1 MRGRTDSVT
10 VSSSMPTPSPCV
22 LCLCVATLAATL
34 SGCAAERLKAAPPSH
49 APHLAGNWTLDAAR
63 SEHISTAVTSL
74 QSQLHRLVI
83 KAQRAHQ
90 AAASEEPPAAGSQ
103 PAHKPGEH
111 GRDERRA
118 GPQAGGSSALQEPG
132 VEVSAP
138 MFGAAWVREF
148 IGHVPVGDYLG
159 LRLTAGQFA
168 LRSAAGI
175 QECALG
181 IQTAMA
187 FGDGGAVQTCGWD
200 DQSFIVRLVPLIG
213 PQLTERFAVSPH
225 GELVMTLHMSGHGID
240 VRLMRRYR
248 RTPHAVA
255 PALLPTSD

>member
-1 MRGRTDSVT
+1 
-10 VSSSMPTPSPCV
+10 MPTPYPCV
-22 LCLCVATLAATL
+22 LCLCVATLAVTL
-34 SGCAAERLKAAPPSH
+34 SGCAADRLKPTPPSH

-63 SEHISTAVTSL
+63 SEHVSAAVTNL
-74 QSQLHRLVI
+74 QSQLHQLLR

-90 AAASEEPPAAGSQ
+90 AAEREEQ
-103 PAHKPGEH
+103 PASGPQPARESGEH

-118 GPQAGGSSALQEPG
+118 SPQAGGSSNLQEPG

-159 LRLTAGQFA
+159 LRLTPGLFT
-168 LRSAAGI
+168 LRSAGGI
-175 QECALG
+175 QECTLG
-181 IQTAMA
+181 IQTAIA

-200 DQSFIVRLVPLIG
+200 DQSFVVRLAPLIG
-213 PQLTERFAVSPH
+213 PQLTERFALSPH
-225 GELVMTLHMSGHGID
+225 GELVMTLHMSDHGID
-240 VRLMRRYR
+240 VRLIRRYR

>member
-1 MRGRTDSVT
+1 
-10 VSSSMPTPSPCV
+10 MPTASPCV

-34 SGCAAERLKAAPPSH
+34 SGCAADRLKAAPPSH

-63 SEHISTAVTSL
+63 SEHLSAAVTSL
-74 QSQLHRLVI
+74 QSQLHRRML
-83 KAQRAHQ
+83 KAEQARQ
-90 AAASEEPPAAGSQ
+90 AAERQEQPAAGSQ
-103 PAHKPGEH
+103 PAREPGEH

-118 GPQAGGSSALQEPG
+118 GPQAGGSNALQEPG

-148 IGHVPVGDYLG
+148 IGHVPVGGYLG
-159 LRLTAGQFA
+159 VRLTPGQFT
-168 LRSAAGI
+168 LRSAGGI
-175 QECALG
+175 QECTLG
-181 IQTAMA
+181 IQTAIA

-200 DQSFIVRLVPLIG
+200 EQSFVVRLVPLIG
-213 PQLTERFAVSPH
+213 PQLTERFALSPH
-225 GELVMTLHMSGHGID
+225 GQLVMTLHMSGHGIE
-240 VRLMRRYR
+240 VRLIRRYR